1 MSRHMWRAFT
11 GFVAKGT
18 LFISCM
24 IARTLNGRQSKGTP
38 VSLSTAG
45 SRITVRKV

>member
-18 LFISCM
+18 LFIART
-24 IARTLNGRQSKGTP
+24 IACTLNGRQSKGTP
-38 VSLSTAG
+38 VSRSATG
-45 SRITVRKV
+45 SRITARCV